1 MSIFKKLTFISCCD
15 EPQTVLEF
23 QKSLPHFY
31 INESTYY
38 YNSKCYT
45 AYVNIVSFVDID
57 GLPISPPISGTVPQ
71 LNYELNNSY
80 FLEGGDCDAPIC
92 LDCSFIDPDDSH
104 PENCFYIENCFNSD
118 INFIAVIS
126 NDEFISEGNAYSF
139 LDLSNIQNLPIDFNN
154 CWTITPI
161 DLCDIT
167 ATVIEIT
174 TAYASCDNCAVLEV
188 PPCFLLIDCITG
200 DELIYSGD
208 VLSEY
213 VNRVIQINIE
223 GVIKCFS
230 VEEAPCTEESL
241 ELVFEH
247 VVLHCFDLDQCVD
260 CLPNP
265 EPIKT
270 PTLRYVQPGYDTALC
285 DSDKVEKIKCTFA
298 ELMYQQAM
306 SRRFNIKFCC
316 PKDLGLWQLRNE
328 KIILDLTKFINPT
341 PDPCNPICKTYAYE
355 FVAGMSGSI
364 SYLNCSS
371 VDVTVDVLLSV
382 GVQRFEFCALDYP
395 GVTISITNT
404 LGVVVN
410 TFTIQPVEVICI
422 L

>member
-1 MSIFKKLTFISCCD
+1 MAIFKKLTFISCCN

-23 QKSLPHFY
+23 QKLGQHFY
-31 INESTYY
+31 ITESIYY
-38 YNSKCYT
+38 YNNQCFT
-45 AYVNIVSFVDID
+45 AYVNTVSFPDIAV
-57 GLPISPPISGTVPQ
+57 LPTSPPILGTVPQ
-71 LNYELNNSY
+71 LNYELDNSY

-154 CWTITPI
+154 CWTITPS

-174 TAYASCDNCAVLEV
+174 DAYASCDNCAVLEV

-230 VEEAPCTEESL
+230 VKEAPCTEESL

-247 VVLHCFDLDQCVD
+247 VVLQCFDLDQCVD

-298 ELMYQQAM
+298 DLMYQQAM

-341 PDPCNPICKTYAYE
+341 PDSCNPICKTYAYE
-355 FVAGMSGSI
+355 FVAEMSGSI

-371 VDVTVDVLLSV
+371 VDVTVDVVLSV